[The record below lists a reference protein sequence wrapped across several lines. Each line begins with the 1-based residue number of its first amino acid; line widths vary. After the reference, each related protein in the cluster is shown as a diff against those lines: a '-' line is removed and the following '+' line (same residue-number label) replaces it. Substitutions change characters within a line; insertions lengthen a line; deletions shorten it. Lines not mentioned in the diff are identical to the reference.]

1 MPQTPPSPSS
11 DAAKQIKLVA
21 LRLFAQHGI
30 DGVSVRQIA
39 DAAGQKNHNAI
50 TYYFGSKDAL
60 IRELIVDGA
69 KAIDQR
75 RNAALD
81 AAQASGGPSTVRQV
95 MEILVDSSI
104 DPNPPIWGES
114 YTRFIVGMQMSNR
127 ALFMDALAGRWNS
140 GYLRCLDDVRR
151 LCADMPADV
160 LNQRLV
166 FMGAALG
173 GIISGREAELSDHS
187 RGHPMWSA
195 PETLRR
201 VAAALAAIITQD
213 ASQTE

>member
-1 MPQTPPSPSS
+1 MPPPTASAPH
-11 DAAKQIKLVA
+11 DAPHHIKLVA
-21 LRLFAQHGI
+21 LRLFAQHGV

-39 DAAGQKNHNAI
+39 EAAGQKNHNAI
-50 TYYFGSKDAL
+50 TYHFGSKDAL

-81 AAQASGGPSTVRQV
+81 QAQAAGGPTSVAQV
-95 MEILVDSSI
+95 MEILVDTSI
-104 DPNPPIWGES
+104 DPNPPTWGES
-114 YTRFIVGMQMSNR
+114 YTRFIVGLQMSNR

-140 GYLRCLDDVRR
+140 GYLRCLDEVRR
-151 LCADMPADV
+151 LCAAMPADI

-166 FMGAALG
+166 FMGSALG
-173 GIISGREAELSDHS
+173 GIISAREAELADHS
-187 RGHPMWSA
+187 RSHPMWSA

-201 VAAALAAIITQD
+201 VAAALAAIIIQD
-213 ASQTE
+213 

>member
-11 DAAKQIKLVA
+11 NAAKQIKLVA

-39 DAAGQKNHNAI
+39 EAAGQKNHNAI

-104 DPNPPIWGES
+104 DPNPPMWGES
-114 YTRFIVGMQMSNR
+114 YTRFIVGLQMSNR

-151 LCADMPADV
+151 LCANMPPDV

-173 GIISGREAELSDHS
+173 GMIAGREAELADHS
-187 RGHPMWSA
+187 RSHPMWSA